1 MAQKDVCVGVVTA
14 RFNTIV
20 TDRLR
25 EGALAVLRRHESLQV
40 IEAEVPGSFELPLAA
55 RWMFESAHVDAVVC
69 LGAVIKGS
77 TQHFDYV
84 CSTASSGLMNVQ
96 LEWGRPVGFGV
107 LTCDSLEQ
115 AFDRAGGKMGNKGME
130 TAAVVI
136 EMLGIKSMIRSRNGH
151 EASGRMDTSGTVS

>member
-1 MAQKDVCVGVVTA
+1 MAKKDLRVGVVTA
-14 RFNTIV
+14 RFNSIV

-25 EGALAVLRRHESLQV
+25 EGALSVLRRQDSLHI

-55 RWMFESAHVDAVVC
+55 RWMFESGHADAVVC

-130 TAAVVI
+130 TASVVM
-136 EMLGIKSMIRSRNGH
+136 EMLGIKSIIHARGGH
-151 EASGRMDTSGTVS
+151 ETIGKDGR